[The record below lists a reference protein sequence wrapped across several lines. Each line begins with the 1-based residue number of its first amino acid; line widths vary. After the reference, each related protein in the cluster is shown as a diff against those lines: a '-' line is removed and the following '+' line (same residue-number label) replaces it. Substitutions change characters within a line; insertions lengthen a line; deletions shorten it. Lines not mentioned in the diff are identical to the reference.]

1 MLRSPITPARI
12 EFDPQGLPTAPDF
25 GDRYHSADGA
35 LAQARHVFLG
45 GNGLP
50 QRWAGRQRFVVL
62 ETGFGLGHNFL
73 ATWAA
78 WREDPQRS
86 ERLVYVAIEK
96 HPATRED
103 IARVHAASDG
113 ARELPGLTAQL
124 VAAWPLATPD
134 VHALDFEDGRVQLRL
149 ALGDVNALLRGLQL
163 EADAIYP
170 DGFAPARNAAM
181 WTPEVFMRLGRL
193 AAPGATAATWSAA
206 RAVRD
211 GLAAAGFE
219 VELRP
224 GFGAKH
230 EMTVGRFAPRFRA
243 PAPAAFRPV
252 SGGSAA
258 PAREAIVIGAGLA
271 GCAAAWALAQQGWR
285 ARVIDAEPTPAGR
298 TSGNPGGLMHP
309 IFNAPDSLHARWFR
323 AGGLRT
329 AQLAGPPIAR
339 GEVAGRVDGFLRLET
354 RLERGQAEARLADVG
369 LPGEFLHWLDAGEA
383 AGQIGLPL
391 PQGGWWFGQGGWL
404 SPRDWCGWLLGEA
417 QRLAGAA
424 FLGGRR
430 VARLRRVDSMAGR
443 PHWQALDDA
452 GRPIA
457 DAPVVVLAQALDIPR
472 LLAAGADTA
481 ALAPA
486 PLPLAAVRG
495 QTTVLPARVV
505 ERGVVLAPRA
515 ALAGAGYA
523 LTLPDGRVLTG
534 ATTQPDDDDP
544 GVREGDHLENLQR
557 AAALGLF
564 GAEWRDT
571 APADLLA
578 VLGQLGLTPSELDGR
593 CGWRATTPDRLPLV
607 GPLVDAAALERAR
620 AAGARLDAARQL
632 PRGHDADG
640 GLYVCTGLGSR
651 GLTSAVLAAEL
662 LASWVTGAPC
672 PVDSE
677 LRDALD
683 PARFLLRSQRGG
695 G

>member
-1 MLRSPITPARI
+1 MTRPPLTPARI
-12 EFDPQGLPTAPDF
+12 DIDPQGTPCAPDF
-25 GDRYHSADGA
+25 GDVYHSADGA

-50 QRWAGRQRFVVL
+50 QRWVGRQRFVIL

-78 WREDPQRS
+78 WRGDAQRC

-96 HPATRED
+96 HPATRAD
-103 IARVHAASDG
+103 IARVHGASDG
-113 ARELPGLTAQL
+113 ARELPELTAQL

-134 VHALDFEDGRVQLRL
+134 LHALDFEDGRVQLRL
-149 ALGDVNALLRGLQL
+149 ALGDVQDVLRGLQL
-163 EADAIYP
+163 QADAIYL
-170 DGFAPARNAAM
+170 DGFAPARNAGM
-181 WTPEVFMRLGRL
+181 WTPEVFTRIGRL
-193 AAPGATAATWSAA
+193 AATGATVATWSAA
-206 RAVRD
+206 RAVRE
-211 GLAAAGFE
+211 GLASAGFE
-219 VELRP
+219 VALRP

-230 EMTVGRFAPRFRA
+230 EMTVGRFAPRFVP

-252 SGGSAA
+252 SEPLAS
-258 PAREAIVIGAGLA
+258 AREAIVIGAGLA

-285 ARVIDAEPTPAGR
+285 AQVVDAEPTPAGR

-323 AGGLRT
+323 AGALRT
-329 AQLAGPPIAR
+329 AQLAAAPIAR
-339 GEVAGRVDGFLRLET
+339 GEVAGRLDGFLRLEA
-354 RLERGQAEARLADVG
+354 RLERARAEARIADVG
-369 LPGEFLHWLDAGEA
+369 LPSEFLRWMDADE
-383 AGQIGLPL
+383 AGQRLGLPL
-391 PQGGWWFGQGGWL
+391 PQGGWWFGTGGWL

-417 QRLAGAA
+417 QRLAGAV

-430 VARLRRVDSMAGR
+430 VARLTRRHVAAGR
-443 PHWQALDDA
+443 PHWQALDEA
-452 GRPIA
+452 GQPIA

-472 LLAAGADTA
+472 LLAASTETA
-481 ALAPA
+481 TLLPA
-486 PLPLAAVRG
+486 RLPLTAVRG
-495 QTTVLPARVV
+495 QTTVLPARGV
-505 ERGVVLAPRA
+505 EAGTVLPPTQ
-515 ALAGAGYA
+515 ALSGAGYA
-523 LTLPDGRVLTG
+523 LALPDGRVLTG
-534 ATTQPDDDDP
+534 ATTQQGDDDP
-544 GVREGDHLENLQR
+544 TVREADHLENLRR

-564 GAEWRDT
+564 GTARRGT
-571 APADLLA
+571 APGDLLA
-578 VLGQLGLTPSELDGR
+578 ALGLTAAELDGR

-620 AAGARLDAARQL
+620 TSSARLDSPRQL
-632 PRGHDADG
+632 PRCHDADG

-683 PARFLLRSQRGG
+683 PARFVLRAQRDGG
-695 G
+695 